1 MQYIKESL
9 KSYIENRIPTG
20 GFLHAVLSNDLMKAF
35 QKADMRNRYQLFEI
49 VEYIYN
55 NLPIN
60 SYGSPEQVD
69 KWLKGEENE

>member
-1 MQYIKESL
+1 
-9 KSYIENRIPTG
+9 
-20 GFLHAVLSNDLMKAF
+20 MKAF